1 MINDQFYTE
10 KELIKLASGGDE
22 NAFTQ
27 LFLLHK
33 DRLYCFTL
41 HLTESSEL
49 AQDLVQDVF
58 FKLWKDHSHL
68 KQVENFGGYIFKLA
82 QNQAI
87 NAFKRKTN
95 EMRILSKIQKQA
107 DICGASPVENMDCKD
122 VQNLVNDI
130 LKKLPPQQKIIFK
143 LSREYG
149 LKHEEI
155 AHQLKIS
162 PSTVKN
168 HLILAL
174 HTIRQ
179 YLRSNLD
186 IADFCILVMLLCHF

>member
-1 MINDQFYTE
+1 MINYQLYTD
-10 KELIKLASGGDE
+10 KKLIQLASIGDE

-27 LFLLHK
+27 LFVLYK
-33 DRLYCFTL
+33 DRLYSFSL
-41 HLTESSEL
+41 HLTESPEH

-58 FKLWKDHSHL
+58 LKLWKDRSQL
-68 KQVENFGGYIFKLA
+68 GRVENFGGYIFKLVH
-82 QNQAI
+82 NQAI
-87 NAFKRKTN
+87 NAFKRKAN
-95 EMRILSKIQKQA
+95 EIQILSKIQKQY
-107 DICGASPVENMDCKD
+107 DNYGTDPVDNMECKD
-122 VQNLVNDI
+122 VENSVNYI
-130 LKKLPPQQKIIFK
+130 LKKLPPQQRLIFK

-155 AHQLKIS
+155 ACQLKIS

-179 YLRSNLD
+179 YLRINLD
-186 IADFCILVMLLCHF
+186 V